1 MAKRLAVSAL
11 FRNLAIDLHGWD
23 RASPSGSSCSGPSPI
38 GPGPSIWKPWRKGW
52 VRSLDAETGLTPPEA
67 GKASGHPA
75 PVGGA
80 VPASRD
86 RVLSLRVGE
95 ATLILSADADE
106 KGYIAE
112 ELTLDQLQRRNLAQ
126 NIELRRRFASYLLSI
141 HSAVNAA
148 VLVLVFLIALNKAT
162 LSERVII
169 TLIASTVA
177 ELAGLVLAVATYLF
191 PAPKVRAA
199 ASGVPIEKKT
209 G

>member
-1 MAKRLAVSAL
+1 M
-11 FRNLAIDLHGWD
+11 GQ
-23 RASPSGSSCSGPSPI
+23 
-38 GPGPSIWKPWRKGW
+38 
-52 VRSLDAETGLTPPEA
+52 TPPEA
-67 GKASGHPA
+67 GNASGLPA
-75 PVGGA
+75 PAGGA
-80 VPASRD
+80 VAPSRE

-95 ATLILSADADE
+95 ATLILSADADD

-191 PAPKVRAA
+191 PAPKVRATA
-199 ASGVPIEKKT
+199 AGVQGDKKA

>member
-1 MAKRLAVSAL
+1 M
-11 FRNLAIDLHGWD
+11 DTEMGQ
-23 RASPSGSSCSGPSPI
+23 
-38 GPGPSIWKPWRKGW
+38 
-52 VRSLDAETGLTPPEA
+52 TPPEP
-67 GKASGHPA
+67 GKLSAHPA
-75 PVGGA
+75 PAGGT
-80 VPASRD
+80 VPPSRE

-191 PAPKVRAA
+191 PAPKVRGP
-199 ASGVPIEKKT
+199 ASGVQSEKKT

>member
-1 MAKRLAVSAL
+1 MAKRLAVSASS
-11 FRNLAIDLHGWD
+11 RSLATDLRRWD
-23 RASPSGSSCSGPSPI
+23 RAPPSGSSSSGPLRVV
-38 GPGPSIWKPWRKGW
+38 PGPSIWRPWPKDW
-52 VRSLDAETGLTPPEA
+52 VRSLDTDPEQAPPES

-75 PVGGA
+75 PAGGA
-80 VPASRD
+80 PSRD

-199 ASGVPIEKKT
+199 ASGVQNEKPR

>member
-1 MAKRLAVSAL
+1 M
-11 FRNLAIDLHGWD
+11 DT
-23 RASPSGSSCSGPSPI
+23 
-38 GPGPSIWKPWRKGW
+38 
-52 VRSLDAETGLTPPEA
+52 ETTETRPEPV
-67 GKASGHPA
+67 KASGHDA
-75 PVGGA
+75 TAGGGG
-80 VPASRD
+80 PPTRE

-199 ASGVPIEKKT
+199 ASGIQSEKRT